1 MDARQRGETVVTDLA
16 GDRWLVSLEGEHDL
30 STADDLGEKLQAIFR
45 TGTTVVIDL
54 STTTFIDSSTL
65 GVLIHADRYAHE
77 HDCDNVGIVIRPDT
91 PPERLFHLAGAH
103 RILTTF
109 ASAEEAFAY
118 FESTAGS
125 TDTGAAAWWQ
135 QRKQR
140 IVKNE
145 QAFRDHNNRRLQQ
158 EPVDETDDQEL
169 IPFVCE
175 CGDNDCHQALVITA
189 AQFSQAHSAP
199 NLFIVKPGHV
209 YPAVERIVAQEATFA
224 VVEKQPAALT
234 QAS

>member
-1 MDARQRGETVVTDLA
+1 MGAGDRGVTVTDLP
-16 GDRWLVSLEGEHDL
+16 GDRWLVSLAGEHDL
-30 STADDLGEKLQAIFR
+30 STAEGLRDSLWSIFR

-54 STTTFIDSSTL
+54 TTTTFIDSSTL
-65 GVLIHADRYAHE
+65 AVLIDADRYAHE
-77 HDCDNVGIVIRPDT
+77 HDCEQIGLVVAKDT
-91 PPERLFHLAGAH
+91 PPERLFSLVGAH
-103 RILTTF
+103 RIFATF
-109 ASAEEAFAY
+109 ATAEEAFAY
-118 FESTAGS
+118 FDSTAPS
-125 TDTGAAAWWQ
+125 TDAGAAARRHE
-135 QRKQR
+135 RKQR

-209 YPAVERIVAQEATFA
+209 YPELERIVAQEATFA